1 MHRLALADDLA
12 DVVVPVLR
20 RLPHLGLLRLG
31 VVHGEFVDAELDGQG
46 RRRSWQVLLMGLMFV
61 LRLLWMNGFPG

>member
-20 RLPHLGLLRLG
+20 RLPHLGLLRLR
-31 VVHGEFVDAELDGQG
+31 VVHGKFVDAELDGQG
-46 RRRSWQVLLMGLMFV
+46 RRRSWQVLLMLLLFV
-61 LRLLWMNGFPG
+61 LRLLWMNEFPG